1 MSEEPTEGPTPEPI
15 PEPPAPPPAG
25 PPPAPT
31 PRTGEGPSAGQVLAG
46 IFLILF
52 GVCITLAGG
61 SCTLLW
67 IVFVFGES
75 GSGTNFSDG
84 GFLFL
89 LSLATLVAGLV
100 TVWAGFKLVR
110 GK

>member
-1 MSEEPTEGPTPEPI
+1 MSEEPTEGPVPEPM
-15 PEPPAPPPAG
+15 PG
-25 PPPAPT
+25 PPSQPPLGPT
-31 PRTGEGPSAGQVLAG
+31 PRSGEGPGAGQVLAG

-61 SCTLLW
+61 SCTVLW

-75 GSGTNFSDG
+75 GSSGSFSDG

-89 LSLATLVAGLV
+89 LSLATLAAGLV